1 MNIYDKAE
9 QSELDERFRAYWT
22 KKYEAAKAAGD
33 WVSCSKAVEALRRG
47 RVSIAIG
54 YY

>member
-9 QSELDERFRAYWT
+9 QAELDERFRAYWSER
-22 KKYEAAKAAGD
+22 YEKAKRRED
-33 WVSCSKAVEALRRG
+33 WVECGKAVEALRRG